1 MTDNDLSSFVDAAPT
16 YIALLVVA
24 ILWSTIWKAFA
35 LYRAGKVRQPVW
47 FAFLLVLNTLG
58 ILEILY
64 LFVFSKK
71 ANKEINS
78 SITYHS
84 SAE

>member
-1 MTDNDLSSFVDAAPT
+1 MTDNDFSSLVDMAPT
-16 YIALLVVA
+16 YAALLVVLL
-24 ILWSTIWKAFA
+24 LWSGVWKAFA

-47 FAFLLVLNTLG
+47 FVFLLVLNTLG

-78 SITYHS
+78 STTYHS